1 MLNELLHAALVGAG
15 VAALGAAVVIT
26 IVAADHAATLR
37 MRKRE
42 FEQRHTRAHNAPA
55 RTRTRTHA

>member
-42 FEQRHTRAHNAPA
+42 FQQRHTHAHNAHA
-55 RTRTRTHA
+55 RARTRTHA